1 MQTAVIFRGSPR
13 KNGNTNA
20 LTDVVAEQ
28 LRSKGWSV
36 REFEL
41 YDMHIEPC
49 LACRQCQQDWNT
61 VNCAR
66 EDDMAQIFDAVERSQ
81 LLILATPVY
90 SWYCTPPMK
99 AMLDRLV
106 YAMNMY
112 YGVGGQ
118 QSGGDP
124 DGTAGG
130 GDYSRQQSG
139 GAPNETAGDEDRR
152 SQDRRSQRGP
162 SLWQG
167 KRVALITTCGYP
179 PEKGA
184 DLLEEGIRRYCKHS
198 QLRYEGMLC
207 ARHMGYDTVFMD
219 EEKQR
224 LACAF
229 AGKLISE

>member
-13 KNGNTNA
+13 KKGNTNA
-20 LTDVVAEQ
+20 LTDVVAER

-112 YGVGGQ
+112 YGVGEQ
-118 QSGGDP
+118 QPGG
-124 DGTAGG
+124 T
-130 GDYSRQQSG
+130 
-139 GAPNETAGDEDRR
+139 PNEAAGVEDCRPQECR
-152 SQDRRSQRGP
+152 LQDRRSQRGP

-184 DLLEEGIRRYCKHS
+184 DVWESGLKRWCRHGKMDYL
-198 QLRYEGMLC
+198 GMLC
-207 ARHMGYDTVFMD
+207 CRDLGRAIPFLDAEKEASAR
-219 EEKQR
+219 
-224 LACAF
+224 AF
-229 AGKLISE
+229 ARELFARMRREEG

>member
-20 LTDVVAEQ
+20 LTDVVAER

-112 YGVGGQ
+112 YGVGEQ
-118 QSGGDP
+118 QPGG
-124 DGTAGG
+124 T
-130 GDYSRQQSG
+130 
-139 GAPNETAGDEDRR
+139 PNEAAGVEDCRPQECR
-152 SQDRRSQRGP
+152 LQDRRSQRGP

>member
-41 YDMHIEPC
+41 YEMHIEPC

-61 VNCAR
+61 VSCAR
-66 EDDMAQIFDAVERSQ
+66 EDDMALIFDAVERSQ

-112 YGVGGQ
+112 YGVGEQ

-124 DGTAGG
+124 DGTAGV
-130 GDYSRQQSG
+130 
-139 GAPNETAGDEDRR
+139 EDRR
-152 SQDRRSQRGP
+152 SQDRRPQRGP
-162 SLWQG
+162 SFWQG